1 MKTPRFLRLTLLVF
15 FALFVLFN
23 SSPAQHFIQ
32 MTDQQWVELA
42 LDMIRKGVQQ
52 QDTTKVFMVCAPEV
66 SIKGER
72 SESKASLSRKLESI
86 FDNSAKRKSQ
96 LEKPAFSRGDNPL
109 YLSNF
114 WDFDILD
121 PEIKIEGDSA
131 MVECELVLWGAP
143 STQGS
148 DQRGRRTKESFVFK
162 MPPEIEKAP
171 PSGDYRMW
179 PASPSGKKQMGSLR
193 SWKLVRLENLLDFLN
208 DEINSPHE

>member
-42 LDMIRKGVQQ
+42 LDVIRKGVQQ

-66 SIKGER
+66 LIKGER
-72 SESKASLSRKLESI
+72 FESKASLSRKLQSI

-96 LEKPAFSRGDNPL
+96 FEKPAFPRVDNPL
-109 YLSNF
+109 HHSNF

-121 PEIKIEGDSA
+121 AQIQIEGDSA
-131 MVECELVLWGAP
+131 EVECELVLWGAR
-143 STQGS
+143 STEG
-148 DQRGRRTKESFVFK
+148 GR
-162 MPPEIEKAP
+162 PERQKNEGELCFQNA
-171 PSGDYRMW
+171 
-179 PASPSGKKQMGSLR
+179 A
-193 SWKLVRLENLLDFLN
+193 
-208 DEINSPHE
+208 

>member
-52 QDTTKVFMVCAPEV
+52 QDTTKIFMVCAPEV

-72 SESKASLSRKLESI
+72 FESKASLSRKLQSI
-86 FDNSAKRKSQ
+86 FDDSSKRKSQ
-96 LEKPAFSRGDNPL
+96 LEKPAFSRDDNPL

-121 PEIKIEGDSA
+121 AQIQIEGDSA
-131 MVECELVLWGAP
+131 MVDCELVLWGAP